1 MKTITAFV
9 TNDGQVFERLETAQ
23 VHEVFLQNQDV
34 IENFLDSELNPYKA
48 KIQRAIAR
56 QSIVCW
62 ETWKTK
68 YAK

>member
-23 VHEVFLQNQDV
+23 VLQNQDV